1 MNERPWQ
8 PVMLNYNY
16 GNPLWGVQTPLG
28 AYLRGE
34 PAAQHPK
41 GELTATHDR
50 DEAQRWADD
59 LNNEARPTYAADTAE
74 RNIIGER

>member
-41 GELTATHDR
+41 GS
-50 DEAQRWADD
+50 
-59 LNNEARPTYAADTAE
+59 
-74 RNIIGER
+74 